1 MHMAK
6 KRKVKTLRQA
16 PGKPGRQLA
25 PTPRR
30 APVRTAPA
38 SPVPAPRTEVRGEQA
53 TTTDAFTQKLSPE
66 ARAELE
72 VREKMMEEVRKFVEE
87 NPEAASQLL
96 RVWLSAGKRK

>member
-1 MHMAK
+1 MAK

-16 PGKPGRQLA
+16 PGKPVRQLA

-30 APVRTAPA
+30 MPAKAAPTSPAPD
-38 SPVPAPRTEVRGEQA
+38 PRTEVRGEVA
-53 TTTDAFTQKLSPE
+53 TTTDPFLQKLSPE

-96 RVWLSAGKRK
+96 RVWLSAGKGK